1 MVHNK
6 SSHLLSGKD
15 VLVLMRRLI
24 IIFIVAVRNGYDY
37 FPLLL
42 RMKSDREVNDH
53 RLVSV
58 RVNVTSVC
66 FQCYSLK
73 HCNYSSITP

>member
-1 MVHNK
+1 M
-6 SSHLLSGKD
+6 D
-15 VLVLMRRLI
+15 VLVLVRCLI

-53 RLVSV
+53 ILVSV

-66 FQCYSLK
+66 FQCILL
-73 HCNYSSITP
+73 NTVITAV